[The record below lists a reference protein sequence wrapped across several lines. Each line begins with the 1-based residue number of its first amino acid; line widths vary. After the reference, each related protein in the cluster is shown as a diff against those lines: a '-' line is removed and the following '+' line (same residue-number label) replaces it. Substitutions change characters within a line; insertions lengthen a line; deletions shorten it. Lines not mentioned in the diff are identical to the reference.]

1 MNHKTELDKIYQK
14 LQDIKFALDAS
25 SIVAIT
31 DNNGIVTYANEKFCE
46 ISQYSEAELIGSNH
60 NIINSGFHPSS
71 FFKDLWETIQD
82 GNVWRGEIK
91 NKAKD
96 GTYYW
101 VDTTI
106 VPFLTPDGEVYQ
118 YISVRHDIT
127 TRKEHEAY
135 IERMAYTDPVTK
147 LPNRNHFRKWV
158 ENQPIQPQEVVA
170 VLYLDLDRFKA
181 INDNFGHDT
190 GDAMLKTVANRL
202 KECLTESDFISR
214 QGGDE
219 FIIILKN
226 NLSEHAIQALATTIL
241 KQIRLPYQID
251 DKQMSTS
258 ASIGISRQAYVS
270 KEWPSITFIE
280 SIMKQADTAMY
291 HAKRN
296 GGNQYCFN
304 TEDQNILLER
314 NYQIDLELKEA
325 LGRNEFTV
333 VYQPIVNLKNNKIVG
348 LEALLRWHNK
358 KLGFVA
364 PNEFIPILEEN
375 GMIVPVGKWILATVC
390 SQMKVWQEQG
400 ILLQRICVNVSPM
413 QFKDKKFIHDLQ
425 EILNES
431 LLDAS
436 YLEIEITEGT
446 ILDIETSSRTINKL
460 KELGVNVSIDD
471 FGTGYSSLSY
481 LKRLPIDTLKID
493 KSFIDDLDRDGEII
507 ANTIISMGKNLNF
520 RVIAE
525 GIESEDQLNY
535 LKKQKCHEGQ
545 GYYFS
550 KPIGDGEITELFSQ
564 LG

>member
-1 MNHKTELDKIYQK
+1 MNHKTKLDQIYQK
-14 LQDIKFALDAS
+14 LKDIKFALDAS

-31 DNNGIVTYANEKFCE
+31 DNKGTITYANEKFCE
-46 ISQYSEAELIGSNH
+46 ISKYSEAELIGSNH

-96 GTYYW
+96 GTNYW

-106 VPFLTPDGEVYQ
+106 VPFLTPDGVPYQ

-158 ENQPIQPQEVVA
+158 ENQPLQPQEVA
-170 VLYLDLDRFKA
+170 TVLYLDLDRFKA

-190 GDAMLKTVANRL
+190 GDVMLKAVANRL
-202 KECLTESDFISR
+202 KECLTETDFISR

-219 FIIILKN
+219 FIIIVKN
-226 NLSEHAIQALATTIL
+226 NLPEHAVQTLATTIL

-251 DKQMSTS
+251 EKQMSTS
-258 ASIGISRQAYVS
+258 ASIGISRQAYVL
-270 KEWPSITFIE
+270 KEWSSITFIE
-280 SIMKQADTAMY
+280 SLMKQADTAMY

-304 TEDQNILLER
+304 TEEQNILLER

-333 VYQPIVNLKNNKIVG
+333 VYQPIVNLRNNKIVG
-348 LEALLRWHNK
+348 VEALLRWHNN
-358 KLGFVA
+358 KLGFVG

-400 ILLQRICVNVSPM
+400 IMLQRVCVNVSPM
-413 QFKDKKFIHDLQ
+413 QFKDKKFIYDLQ

-550 KPIGDGEITELFSQ
+550 KPIGDGQITELFSQ

>member
-14 LQDIKFALDAS
+14 LKDIKFALDAS
-25 SIVAIT
+25 SIVVIT

-390 SQMKVWQEQG
+390 SRMKVWQEQG

>member
-14 LQDIKFALDAS
+14 LKDIKFALDAS

-190 GDAMLKTVANRL
+190 GDAMIKTVANRL

>member
-1 MNHKTELDKIYQK
+1 
-14 LQDIKFALDAS
+14 
-25 SIVAIT
+25 
-31 DNNGIVTYANEKFCE
+31 
-46 ISQYSEAELIGSNH
+46 
-60 NIINSGFHPSS
+60 
-71 FFKDLWETIQD
+71 
-82 GNVWRGEIK
+82 
-91 NKAKD
+91 
-96 GTYYW
+96 
-101 VDTTI
+101 
-106 VPFLTPDGEVYQ
+106 
-118 YISVRHDIT
+118 
-127 TRKEHEAY
+127 
-135 IERMAYTDPVTK
+135 MAYTDPVTK

>member
-14 LQDIKFALDAS
+14 LKDIKFALDAS

-348 LEALLRWHNK
+348 LEALIRWHNK

>member
-1 MNHKTELDKIYQK
+1 MNHKTELNKIYQK
-14 LQDIKFALDAS
+14 LKDIKFALDAS

-46 ISQYSEAELIGSNH
+46 ISQYSEAELIGRNH

-226 NLSEHAIQALATTIL
+226 TLSEHAIQALATTIL

-258 ASIGISRQAYVS
+258 ASIGISRQAYVP
-270 KEWPSITFIE
+270 KEWSSITFIE

>member
-14 LQDIKFALDAS
+14 LKDIKFALDAS

-127 TRKEHEAY
+127 TRKEHETY

>member
-226 NLSEHAIQALATTIL
+226 TLSEHAIQALATTIL

-258 ASIGISRQAYVS
+258 ASIGISRQAYVP
-270 KEWPSITFIE
+270 KEWSSITFIE

-550 KPIGDGEITELFSQ
+550 KPIGNGEITELFSQ

>member
-14 LQDIKFALDAS
+14 LKDIKFALDAS

-202 KECLTESDFISR
+202 KECLTKSDFISR